1 MASLKSVATIT
12 ENGPEEETL
21 PAPAPEVPQQGLG
34 QLSDEVRLFTQKNNL
49 QPVATGLLGRR
60 EGDCCGWLVLPG
72 SQLLTL
78 KLQRH
83 GHIPFDHRDLR
94 IRMYDQD
101 SHYPSFVFHSVDNSR
116 TRGEMSIDSNGK
128 NVSRR
133 SWARRE
139 PLREKT
145 SKGKV
150 LGRNEH
156 AACIVDDTGQRV
168 QVPSVD
174 FPAWD
179 ANQSAMIPSKQPL
192 KFHHVLSS
200 AVQCIS

>member
-1 MASLKSVATIT
+1 MASLPKSVATIT

-34 QLSDEVRLFTQKNNL
+34 QLSDEVRLFIQKNNL

-94 IRMYDQD
+94 IRMYDQG

-116 TRGEMSIDSNGK
+116 TRGEMSIARLKREERKQEKLDQKRAAKRKNFQEQGAGK
-128 NVSRR
+128 
-133 SWARRE
+133 E
-139 PLREKT
+139 
-145 SKGKV
+145 
-150 LGRNEH
+150 
-156 AACIVDDTGQRV
+156 
-168 QVPSVD
+168 
-174 FPAWD
+174 
-179 ANQSAMIPSKQPL
+179 
-192 KFHHVLSS
+192 
-200 AVQCIS
+200 